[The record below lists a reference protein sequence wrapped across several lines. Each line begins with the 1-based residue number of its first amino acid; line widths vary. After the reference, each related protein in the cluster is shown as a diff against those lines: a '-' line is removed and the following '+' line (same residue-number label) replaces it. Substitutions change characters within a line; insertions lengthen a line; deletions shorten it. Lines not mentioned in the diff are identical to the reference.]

1 MSSIRTQHGFTL
13 IELLL
18 VIAIIGLL
26 AGVVLA
32 ALTSPRERARE
43 ARALVTARS
52 AQVVAIVCMDDG
64 SDLFEPGT
72 SAPATDYVCDATSQ
86 IWPDLGLGWEYG
98 GAGSCV
104 FEGGA
109 NDHEFL
115 FCAHN
120 TAGARVIS
128 CTSVGCSV
136 SDVP

>member
-1 MSSIRTQHGFTL
+1 MRGFTL

-43 ARALVTARS
+43 SRALATARS
-52 AQVVAIVCMDDG
+52 GQVVAIVCMDDR
-64 SDLFEPGT
+64 SDLLEPGT
-72 SAPATDYVCDATSQ
+72 SAPATDYVCGATTQ
-86 IWPDLGLGWEYG
+86 VWPRPLGDGWEYG
-98 GAGSCV
+98 DAGSCA

-115 FCAHN
+115 FCVRN
-120 TAGARVIS
+120 TAGTRVIA
-128 CTSVGCSV
+128 CTSVGCTV